1 MTSKFLLLFKP
12 FQRFTFEVKKPERKI
27 SFKVKLAWTFGI
39 LVLYLA
45 MLSIPIVGVKAEQ
58 GSDPFFAMRA
68 ILASQRGSL
77 AELGIG
83 PIVTAGLIMQ
93 LLVGSQIIKV
103 DFTNPEER
111 ALYTGTQK
119 VLAVLMTLFESLAYI
134 LGGAYGEDLSFQTQM
149 IILLQ
154 LIVAG
159 IIIMLMDELIQKG
172 YGLGS
177 GISLFIA
184 ASVSFHIFDGMFN
197 TAQDSVGDVMWFRG
211 CILALFQG
219 IARGDLKT
227 PFLRPGRTP
236 DLLGLI
242 ATIVVFGMVIYVDS
256 IKIEIP
262 VQHSQFKM
270 PARYPIKFLYT
281 SNIPVILVSALF
293 ANIYFISNLM
303 YNKWDPND
311 PGIRGFLV
319 RLFGTWDTIEGGG
332 NQMVPVTGLAAFT
345 TAPYGP
351 EQIAQQPWH
360 SLTYFV
366 LMVVLC
372 GAFSRIW
379 IDTAGMSARNVA
391 KQLLDA
397 NMQIPGFRRN
407 PKIIEQYL
415 NQYIPIAA
423 WLGGFFIGVLA
434 AVADF
439 LGALG
444 TGTGI
449 LLTTGI
455 LRQYYEIFASEQI
468 KQTMPALAGFLGL
481 E

>member
-1 MTSKFLLLFKP
+1 MASKFLMLFKP
-12 FQRFTFEVKKPERKI
+12 FQRFTFEVKKPAKKP
-27 SFKVKLAWTFGI
+27 SFKRKLAWTFGI
-39 LVLYLA
+39 LALYLA
-45 MLSIPIVGVKAEQ
+45 MLNIPIVGVPKEQ
-58 GSDPFFAMRA
+58 GTDPFFAMRA

-83 PIVTAGLIMQ
+83 PIVTASLIMQ

-119 VLAVLMTLFESLAYI
+119 ILAILMTIFEAVAYI
-134 LGGAYGEDLSFQTQM
+134 LGGAYGEDLSFNSQ
-149 IILLQ
+149 ILILMQ
-154 LIVAG
+154 LLVAG
-159 IIIMLMDELIQKG
+159 FVILLMDETIQKG

-184 ASVSFHIFDGMFN
+184 ASVSFNIFDGMFSL
-197 TAQDSVGDVMWFRG
+197 APEQYADADWFRG
-211 CILALFQG
+211 CILSFFQG
-219 IARGDLKT
+219 IARGNVGA
-227 PFLRPGRTP
+227 PFSRPGRTP
-236 DLLGLI
+236 DMLGLL
-242 ATIVVFGMVIYVDS
+242 ATIIVFAMVIYVDS
-256 IKIEIP
+256 MKIEIP

-293 ANIYFISNLM
+293 ANVYFVSNLM
-303 YNKWDPND
+303 WNKWQDEAT
-311 PGIRGFLV
+311 GIKYFLV
-319 RLFGTWDTIEGGG
+319 NFFGRWEEIEGTD
-332 NQMVPVTGLAAFT
+332 QLAPVSGLTSFT

-351 EQIAQQPWH
+351 EQVVQHPVNSIIYLLLMIA
-360 SLTYFV
+360 
-366 LMVVLC
+366 LC
-372 GAFSRIW
+372 GIFSRIW
-379 IDTAGMSARNVA
+379 IDTAGMSSRNVA

-407 PKIIEQYL
+407 PKIVERYL
-415 NQYIPIAA
+415 ERYIPTAA
-423 WLGGFFIGVLA
+423 WLGGFFIGILA

-455 LRQYYEIFASEQI
+455 FRQYYEIFASEQI
-468 KQTMPALAGFLGL
+468 SETVPALAGLLGL
-481 E
+481 R